1 MFESL
6 DSETLAIRESA
17 TLADNYLL
25 SNTIVKV
32 CVRIDDSLAI
42 IIIIIIIIA
51 SFDLSSKNNPNEHV
65 A

>member
-17 TLADNYLL
+17 TLADNHLL

-42 IIIIIIIIA
+42 IIIIIIA
-51 SFDLSSKNNPNEHV
+51 SFDLSSKNHPNEHV

>member
-42 IIIIIIIIA
+42 IIIIIIA
-51 SFDLSSKNNPNEHV
+51 SFDLSSKNHPNEHV